1 LIFTGSTVVYP
12 YGNTSLQRVE
22 LGAMIFV
29 EVNRNMMRAAKEFN
43 LHLIGLANEADNE
56 MGIWDGNQFV
66 LMVRCILD
74 YTLACY

>member
-1 LIFTGSTVVYP
+1 
-12 YGNTSLQRVE
+12 
-22 LGAMIFV
+22 MIFV
-29 EVNRNMMRAAKEFN
+29 EANRNMMRAAKEFN
-43 LHLIGLANEADNE
+43 LPLVELANEADNE